1 MKVDILAI
9 GIHPDDVELSC
20 SGTLIKEI
28 KSGKKVAILDL
39 SEGELGTRGDADTRK
54 KEAAAAAEIM
64 GVANRVILNMR
75 DGFFTYDEAHIRQI
89 VTYIRLFQPEIILCN
104 APHDRHPDH
113 GKAGKL
119 LADAAFYSGLVKIKT
134 HYNSEE
140 QQVWRPK
147 AVYHYIQDRFI
158 KPDVV
163 VDVSAEVDAKMD
175 AIMAY
180 SSQFYNPESAEPAT
194 PISGKDFMDFVK
206 AKMRVTGR
214 EAGVEYGE
222 GYVVTR
228 IPAIDSLLDLK

>member
-20 SGTLIKEI
+20 AGTLIKEI

-39 SEGELGTRGDADTRK
+39 SEGELGTRGDAETRK

-89 VTYIRLFQPEIILCN
+89 VTYIRFFQPEIILCN

>member
-9 GIHPDDVELSC
+9 GVHPDDVELSC
-20 SGTLIKEI
+20 AGTLIKEI
-28 KSGKKVAILDL
+28 KAGKKVAILDL
-39 SEGELGTRGDADTRK
+39 SEGELGTRGDAEIRK

-64 GVANRVILNMR
+64 GVANRAILNLR

-89 VTYIRLFQPEIILCN
+89 ITYIRFFQPEIILCN
-104 APHDRHPDH
+104 APRDRHPDH

-119 LADAAFYSGLVKIKT
+119 VADAAFYSGLIKIKT

-140 QQVWRPK
+140 QQAWRPK

-163 VDVSAEVDAKMD
+163 VDVSAEVDAKMR
-175 AIMAY
+175 AILAY

-194 PISGKDFMDFVK
+194 PISGQDFIDFVK

-228 IPAIDSLLDLK
+228 IPAVDSLLDLH